1 MGNSLTCD
9 HLAALRR
16 HRPSIAF
23 SDLLHNFLASP
34 AHQSDV
40 DVVLREIAQ
49 GLARSLGNSE
59 LIGHI
64 TVWSQEYF
72 DAGKGLISA
81 MADGTPDACF
91 T

>member
-1 MGNSLTCD
+1 ML
-9 HLAALRR
+9 LRR
-16 HRPSIAF
+16 TKV
-23 SDLLHNFLASP
+23 
-34 AHQSDV
+34 V

-81 MADGTPDACF
+81 MADGTPDAVSLGIQGPRRWPESF
-91 T
+91 KTEVSVT